1 MSELKKLLKILKRG
15 LFPGPDKITKIWIG
29 VTDECNSR
37 CTTCNTWKN
46 PKRDDLLTPDEIY
59 KVLSDPILKDVDL
72 ILNSGGEP
80 TTRDDLYEFIAAE
93 HRALPKARLQISTN
107 GIKGL
112 YLKEI
117 VWQLL
122 EDYPDLKLSVGTSL
136 DGIEE
141 EHDSIRGTKGNYCR
155 TIQMIEYLKFL
166 RNKYGKERLQI
177 GFGTVLTP
185 RTAKSI
191 PTLKQYAEDNDLEF
205 LVQWFNRSDFYNNK
219 DKVYIS
225 NGMERQI
232 VKDCNYSILT
242 DMWLNWMDGK
252 SIKFDCYALRTF
264 FALKC
269 NGDVVPCLT
278 HWDHVIG
285 NVKKH
290 ADPEG
295 HLRPMTISEVLSGSR
310 LKAPCVKDCE
320 GCLNSW
326 GVGWSMESTVKPYLK
341 YYLKHPIKLLRQLL

>member
-1 MSELKKLLKILKRG
+1 MSELKKMLRILKRG

-80 TTRDDLYEFIAAE
+80 TTRDDLFRFVSAE
-93 HRALPKARLQISTN
+93 HIALPNARLQISTN
-107 GIKGL
+107 GLKPH
-112 YLKEI
+112 YLGHTI
-117 VWQLL
+117 RLL
-122 EDYPDLKLSVGTSL
+122 LHSFPDLKLSVGTSL
-136 DGIEE
+136 ESIEVA
-141 EHDSIRGTKGNYCR
+141 EHDSIRGVKGSHEK
-155 TIQMIEYLKFL
+155 TISMIGDLILL
-166 RNKYGKERLQI
+166 REKYGKERLQI

-191 PTLKQYAEDNDLEF
+191 PALKQYAKDNDLEF

-242 DMWLNWMDGK
+242 DMWLDWMDRK
-252 SIKFDCYALRTF
+252 SIKFDCYALRAF

-278 HWDHVIG
+278 HWDYSIG
-285 NVKKH
+285 NIR
-290 ADPEG
+290 EETIG
-295 HLRPMTISEVLSGSR
+295 EMLEYRRPYRDLIVD
-310 LKAPCVKDCE
+310 KCE

-326 GVGWSMESTVKPYLK
+326 GVGWSMESTVKPYIK